1 MVLEEIYNTLFTII
15 NVDMAVWLPNTTL
28 VISYILTCLVILIF
42 LTIPILIFYSLLG
55 FFIKRNKNKKRYY

>member
-1 MVLEEIYNTLFTII
+1 MVLEEIYNTLLTVI

-28 VISYILTCLVILIF
+28 VISYILTCLFIIIF
-42 LTIPILIFYSLLG
+42 LTIPIFIFYSFLG